1 MYSYFRRH
9 IKPYNIS
16 VSVSAGSRL
25 TSPRPRQSRKRA
37 LSSSPY
43 SDSFDIN
50 SMIRFS
56 PNSLVSLVNGSR
68 SSSASGSYGHLSAG
82 ALSPALGGI
91 HPHGVVSPHHLQ
103 SIHAHLLRG
112 SPFLPS
118 GLLSSQHPSLFSL
131 SPSPLLSSA
140 APAPVLSTGPKTEL
154 GPASSCAGARATK
167 ACGHQ
172 TCARSR
178 GRGCLQQANEERIKD
193 SVTST
198 GDPENNAESKGSG
211 RTARIKREPASSSS
225 PSQQHGGPGSAGSDK
240 LECGGDEPGDFIE
253 TNCHWRDCG
262 LEFGTQDELV
272 KVLIYASRKNVFF
285 FKLFLSPLTH
295 CANNTVA
302 FR

>member
-1 MYSYFRRH
+1 
-9 IKPYNIS
+9 
-16 VSVSAGSRL
+16 
-25 TSPRPRQSRKRA
+25 
-37 LSSSPY
+37 
-43 SDSFDIN
+43 
-50 SMIRFS
+50 MIRFS

-103 SIHAHLLRG
+103 SLHAHLLRG
-112 SPFLPS
+112 SPFLPA

-131 SPSPLLSSA
+131 SPSPLLSST
-140 APAPVLSTGPKTEL
+140 APMQTSTTCPKTEL
-154 GPASSCAGARATK
+154 GPITSCAQQQQQHHHHQQHQRINNK
-167 ACGHQ
+167 SCGHQ

-178 GRGCLQQANEERIKD
+178 GRGCLQIHHEDRSKGD
-193 SVTST
+193 TTTGSVTST
-198 GDPENNAESKGSG
+198 GDPDSNDNKTTTA

-240 LECGGDEPGDFIE
+240 LECGADEPGDFIE

-272 KVLIYASRKNVFF
+272 KVKII
-285 FKLFLSPLTH
+285 
-295 CANNTVA
+295 
-302 FR
+302 